1 MCAHFKCRLHPLAPR
16 LGGLFVLFPCVCFA
30 IFLSLSLQDFSTFY
44 GAGLVSACVCLKGVL
59 LLVVVRRGKGEE
71 KTERTGKRWLGKGKM
86 SLGFWSCGAFACMC
100 VHVRARSRRD
110 LALFILHVWK

>member
-1 MCAHFKCRLHPLAPR
+1 MPFAPVSTEAR
-16 LGGLFVLFPCVCFA
+16 WPACFVPVRVFCN
-30 IFLSLSLQDFSTFY
+30 ISLSLSLQDFSTFY